1 MKKIFYTF
9 CGLLLA
15 TSMLVAQTTPTVP
28 RTIICGQISGPI
40 SPKAQI
46 LIKPN
51 PFTNEQLGYESNVD
65 ANGRFS
71 IKVEFPISIEAI
83 FQCGNAQAKLFIE
96 PNDSV
101 YLKGDSNN
109 WIPTLTY
116 SGTPL
121 AAKQNEYL
129 RQFYINYL
137 DKNIEYGDMNKMRQ
151 LEPPAF
157 RQYTDS
163 LRQAMTQQ
171 YDKFKTT
178 STPSAFFDVYAKG
191 QIDYD
196 YAIALLD
203 YPMQHARMNG
213 KQTLD
218 IPNNYYEFLNT
229 IAVNN
234 NYAIFTPIYHEFIGK
249 FVEEISAQQVI
260 NATKDYDYQ
269 NLYADRYDFSK
280 KYLQG
285 EALNYALT
293 KAMVEG
299 TMRGAVEKVFAKIDD
314 FKKVNTRPE
323 YAQVIDMLYQRYKN
337 IAAGQ
342 VAPDFS
348 FKDATGKEIK
358 LSSLRGKVVYVD
370 FWATWCGPCKQQF
383 PAERALHKKFEHNP
397 NVVFLTLSTDQQM
410 QVWLNYL
417 AKDPI
422 PGMTCWVGEQY
433 SQVANTY
440 NIASIPRFLLI
451 DKKGNIASSSAR
463 RPADA
468 RIEADIN
475 ALLVQ

>member
-1 MKKIFYTF
+1 MKKIIYIF
-9 CGLLLA
+9 CSLLLTA
-15 TSMLVAQTTPTVP
+15 SVLVAQTAP
-28 RTIICGQISGPI
+28 RTVVCGQISGPV

-51 PFTNEQLGYESNVD
+51 PFTNEQLGYEGNVD

-96 PNDSV
+96 PNDSL

-121 AAKQNEYL
+121 ATKQNEYL

-163 LRQAMTQQ
+163 LRQVMTQQ
-171 YDKFKTT
+171 YDKFKTANA
-178 STPSAFFDVYAKG
+178 PSAFFDVYAKG

-218 IPNNYYEFLNT
+218 IPNNYYEFLNA
-229 IAVNN
+229 ISVNN

-299 TMRGAVEKVFAKIDD
+299 TMRGAVEKVFAKIED

-323 YAQVIDMLYQRYKN
+323 YAQVVDMLYQRYKN

-342 VAPDFS
+342 VAPDFA

-410 QVWLNYL
+410 QTWLNYL
-417 AKDPI
+417 TKDPI

-468 RIEADIN
+468 RIEADITT
-475 ALLVQ
+475 LLAQ